1 MTIKAVIGE
10 AFQVLRLGR
19 IAGIAEDFTRWQV
32 YTAGDRQL
40 VAKEVGSRLSWLKE
54 RTLAAQGKLP
64 MCEAVPCII
73 QAIPEIDPRPR
84 LRQAGQSPG
93 YHQDEQHQER

>member
-1 MTIKAVIGE
+1 MSIKAVIGE

-19 IAGIAEDFTRWQV
+19 HSIVGIAEDFTRWQG

-40 VAKEVGSRLSWLKE
+40 VAKEVGSSWNCLKE

-73 QAIPEIDPRPR
+73 QAIPRIDPRPR
-84 LRQAGQSPG
+84 VRQAGQYHG
-93 YHQDEQHQER
+93 YHKDD